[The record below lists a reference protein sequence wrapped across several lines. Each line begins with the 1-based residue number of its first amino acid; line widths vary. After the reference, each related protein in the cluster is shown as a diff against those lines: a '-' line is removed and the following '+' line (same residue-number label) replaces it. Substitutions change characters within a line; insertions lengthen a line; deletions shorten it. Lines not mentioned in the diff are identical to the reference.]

1 MEKIKRRSFLII
13 FALILILPFAFI
25 LTACGGETS
34 KSKEITDL
42 RIRLGENEWANSIS
56 VDYGTTIG
64 EMFEDATFYFV
75 YSDGEKKDVVESN
88 FSESEWN
95 EISNS
100 YAEQYFVQIVNE
112 VTGESNYEPY
122 TGNTTSRAVLEVG
135 QYRVDI
141 SLKNKTASIYVS
153 VYQASL
159 QSKQLS
165 VVILPNENNNYG
177 SKLNAVQ
184 TYKYGMPINHFEN
197 DEENYTSD
205 YKIYVIDKQNNNK
218 VLSGT
223 DVKQV
228 YALPEVYEG
237 GVYSSFD
244 DIEEGDNLLEYYNTI
259 EVLDDSSNID
269 ERVTFQKKQEFL
281 LAYGWQITTG
291 HNYSDNSLILQTER
305 LKPGNYHLF
314 ANYESKNYQ
323 SIYTEPLTELV
334 VEKGVFDLKKAI
346 RYSGQE
352 WSEENAE
359 EIISK
364 VKININYTFNLDSP
378 LNTVDYYGNVV
389 KALTATQLNQYNVSA
404 NADYNSD
411 NAFSDVDFGYAG
423 GGYTGL
429 SLGKFRLVEK
439 DANRKDIRFDCDSI
453 LDESVKFVY
462 ILDNNDYYE
471 NDPTVYT
478 TDDFDEV
485 SLNISK
491 GQVSRPYAS
500 IGNNLS
506 REYTGE
512 SQTVENAGLN
522 IDNYDKALLEQIG
535 IYSATEIGNYSIT
548 FKLKDSTNFCFR
560 EEDNSYNYGEDDGN
574 GGRTFTWAIT
584 PIEFSAWD
592 WGYDHLEGSYNEEQL
607 EYVSSVQYISG
618 VHTLRVSLPKDSKYD
633 LLKSKVPTAK
643 IVWER
648 VETNNDAIATLTP
661 DGDDLVITFASEGY
675 VNLKATIAETDYSLA
690 FENANL
696 QVVINNASFTQEQKA
711 AILAEIGAEEK
722 DNDVYGLD
730 ANHTIRISRISMLLP
745 NVLPDYT
752 DVLNPPATADLGEWK
767 IYYNDGNEYIEKHNG
782 SHLDGEDTIGWMFR
796 FIPSDDMFNGL
807 WVYVDFIND
816 IEFYNEDIPTEAI
829 DALKQDVPFTFDT
842 TTNKYI
848 ATNSITME
856 RTGNSVMLP
865 DNTLVVTSENG
876 GYLEYEGIEGKWRV
890 YADDVPFEN
899 RSNYYFDVEGQSEEW
914 ITSSERVWTI
924 QFVPRNTGYNNVVIN
939 VNVIIPNN

>member
-1 MEKIKRRSFLII
+1 MEKTKRRSFLIF

-56 VDYGTTIG
+56 VDYGKTIG
-64 EMFEDATFYFV
+64 EMLDDVAFYFV

-88 FSESEWN
+88 FSESEWK
-95 EISNS
+95 EISES
-100 YAEQYFVQIVNE
+100 YTEQYFVQIVNE
-112 VTGESNYEPY
+112 ETGESNYQPY
-122 TGNTTSRAVLEVG
+122 TGDTTSRAVLEVG

-177 SKLNAVQ
+177 NKLNAVQ
-184 TYKYGMPINHFEN
+184 TYKYGMPINHLEN

-205 YKIYVIDKQNNNK
+205 YKVYVIDKQNNNK
-218 VLSGT
+218 VLSST

-269 ERVTFQKKQEFL
+269 ERATFEKKQAFL
-281 LAYGWQITTG
+281 SAYGCQITTG
-291 HNYSDNSLILQTER
+291 HNYSDNSLILQTES

-439 DANRKDIRFDCDSI
+439 DANRKDIRFDSDSV

-485 SLNISK
+485 LLNISK
-491 GQVSRPYAS
+491 GQVSRPYTS
-500 IGNNLS
+500 NMDTLS
-506 REYTGE
+506 VEYSGE
-512 SQTVENAGLN
+512 TQTVENAGLN
-522 IDNYDKALLEQIG
+522 INNYDKALLEQIG
-535 IYSATEIGNYSIT
+535 TYSATEIDNYSIT
-548 FKLKDSTNFCFR
+548 FKLKDNTNFFFS
-560 EEDNSYNYGEDDGN
+560 DDGLGYNYGEDDGN
-574 GGRTFTWAIT
+574 GGRTFAWSIT
-584 PIEFSAWD
+584 PIKFQD
-592 WGYDHLEGSYNEEQL
+592 WGYDHLEGTYNGAEL
-607 EYVSSVQYISG
+607 NGSTVYVDYVSG
-618 VHTLRVSLPKDSKYD
+618 VYTVRVALPKDSKFD
-633 LLKSKVPTAK
+633 LLKSKVPTAH

-648 VETNNDAIATLTP
+648 VEIYNDAIATLTP
-661 DGDDLVITFASEGY
+661 DGDDLVITFESEGY
-675 VNLKATIAETDYSLA
+675 VNLKAKIAATDYSLA
-690 FENANL
+690 FENESL
-696 QVVINNASFTQEQKA
+696 QVVINNADFTAEQLTS
-711 AILAEIGAEEK
+711 ILNEIGAEKK
-722 DNDVYGLD
+722 DNNVYRLD
-730 ANHTIRISRISMLLP
+730 ASHKIRISRISMLLP

-796 FIPSDDMFNGL
+796 FIPSDVMFNGL
-807 WVYVDFIND
+807 RVDVDFIDD

-848 ATNSITME
+848 ATNSITMT

-865 DNTLVVTSENG
+865 DNTLVETSEND

-890 YADDVPFEN
+890 YADDIPFEN
-899 RSNYYFDVEGQSEEW
+899 RLNYYFDVEGQSEEW

-924 QFVPRNTGYNNVVIN
+924 QFVPRNAGYNNVVIS

>member
-1 MEKIKRRSFLII
+1 MKKKIFS
-13 FALILILPFAFI
+13 LILTICLIVPVMFLFA
-25 LTACGGETS
+25 ACENKPS

-42 RIRLGENEWANSIS
+42 RIRFGENELANSIS
-56 VDYGTTIG
+56 VDYGKTIG
-64 EMFEDATFYFV
+64 EMFEDVTFYFV
-75 YSDGEKKDVVESN
+75 YSDGEEKDVVESN
-88 FSESEWN
+88 FSESEWD

-112 VTGESNYEPY
+112 VTGESNYQPY
-122 TGNTTSRAVLEVG
+122 SGNTTSRAVLEVG
-135 QYRVDI
+135 QYRVDS
-141 SLKNKTASIYVS
+141 SLKNKTISIYVN
-153 VYQASL
+153 VCRASL

-197 DEENYTSD
+197 DEENYISD
-205 YKIYVIDKQNNNK
+205 YKVYVIDKQNNNK

-223 DVKQV
+223 EVKQV

-244 DIEEGDNLLEYYNTI
+244 DIEEGENLLEYYNTI

-269 ERVTFQKKQEFL
+269 ERATFEKKQAFL
-281 LAYGWQITTG
+281 SAYGWHITTG

-334 VEKGVFDLKKAI
+334 VEKGVFNLKKAI

-378 LNTVDYYGNVV
+378 LNTVDSHGNVV

-411 NAFSDVDFGYAG
+411 NAFSDVDFIHAG

-439 DANRKDIRFDCDSI
+439 DANRKDIRFDSDSV

-478 TDDFDEV
+478 KDDFDEV
-485 SLNISK
+485 SLNISR

-500 IGNNLS
+500 NMSTLS
-506 REYTGE
+506 VEYSGE
-512 SQTVENAGLN
+512 TQTVENAGLN
-522 IDNYDKALLEQIG
+522 IDSYDKALLEQIG
-535 IYSATEIGNYSIT
+535 TYSATEISEYSIT
-548 FKLKDSTNFCFR
+548 FKLKDSTNFRFR

-584 PIEFSAWD
+584 PIEFVGV
-592 WGYDHLEGSYNEEQL
+592 GYDHLEGSYNEEQL
-607 EYVSSVQYISG
+607 EYVSNVQYIPG
-618 VHTLRVSLPKDSKYD
+618 VHTVRVSLPKDSKYD
-633 LLKSKVPTAK
+633 LLKSKVPTAQ

-648 VETNNDAIATLTP
+648 VETNNDAIATLTQV
-661 DGDDLVITFASEGY
+661 GDDLIIEFESEGY

-690 FENANL
+690 FENENL

-722 DNDVYGLD
+722 DNNEYGLD
-730 ANHTIRISRISMLLP
+730 ASHKIRISRISMLLP

-752 DVLNPPATADLGEWK
+752 DTLNPPATADLGEWK

-782 SHLDGEDTIGWMFR
+782 DKLESEDVIGWSFR

-807 WVYVDFIND
+807 WVYVDFIDD

-829 DALKQDVPFTFDT
+829 EALKQDVLFTFDT

-848 ATNSITME
+848 ATNSITMT

-865 DNTLVVTSENG
+865 YNTLVVTSEND
-876 GYLEYEGIEGKWRV
+876 GYLEYESIEGKWRV
-890 YADDVPFEN
+890 YADDIPFEN
-899 RSNYYFDVEGQSEEW
+899 GSNYYFDVEGQSEEW

-924 QFVPRNTGYNNVVIN
+924 QFVPRNAGYNNVVIN
-939 VNVIIPNN
+939 VNVIIPSN